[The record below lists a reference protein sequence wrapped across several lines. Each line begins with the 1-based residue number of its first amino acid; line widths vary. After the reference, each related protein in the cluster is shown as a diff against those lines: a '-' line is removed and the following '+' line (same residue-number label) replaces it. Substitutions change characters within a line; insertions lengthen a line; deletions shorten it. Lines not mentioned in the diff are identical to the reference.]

1 MHGAEDAFHMFELHT
16 KLVHKKEISW
26 TELENMIP
34 FEKQIYIEMLLN
46 IINDEKKDKQ

>member
-1 MHGAEDAFHMFELHT
+1 MFELHA

-34 FEKQIYIEMLLN
+34 FEKSIYIEML
-46 IINDEKKDKQ
+46 INMLKEDNKE